1 MNSDFGAEVDAAL
14 SGHMTSLQ
22 SAAEEARS
30 RVDQAASALPQPQSD
45 PRFVIEPSPI
55 VFHEPSPGAP
65 AVSFEGMGDE
75 YELEADTEGIP
86 LPEENL

>member
-14 SGHMTSLQ
+14 SGHLTSLQ
-22 SAAEEARS
+22 GAAEQARS
-30 RVDQAASALPQPQSD
+30 RVDQAASALPQPQPD
-45 PRFVIEPSPI
+45 RRFVTEPSPTD
-55 VFHEPSPGAP
+55 FHEPSPGAP

-75 YELEADTEGIP
+75 YGLEADAEGIP